1 MNGAWGKTLFD
12 RGLALGLLI
21 VFAPVWLVIALLRFR
36 HSLKLLPV
44 ARVGCGGE
52 VFYMEQP
59 LAPASRAAQLA
70 RCQSLL
76 LNIWRGE
83 LSFVGPRA
91 RLPEEFDW
99 TDPAL
104 TRHLQVRPGLLCL
117 WWLRRR
123 TNIAYNREWECDAE
137 YIATPPSLTN
147 DLGILLRALLVW
159 CFGRPRTARHE
170 RVQLLGLQINNLTMD
185 ATLDWLLARLAVA
198 PGGGTEA
205 AQVSFVNADCANLA
219 YRDAE
224 YLRVVNGSALV
235 LADGIGMKLAGHL
248 LGQELK
254 QNVNGT
260 DLFPRLCAALA
271 GAKTRVFL
279 LGARPEVVAGVRAWI
294 EQQHPALIV
303 CGSRD
308 GYFSPAEEPQVIA
321 DIATSRADLL
331 LVALGAPR
339 QEKWIARNLGQ
350 TGVKVALGVGGLFD
364 FYSGRIP
371 RAPLWLRELG
381 CEWVYR
387 LYQEPR
393 RMWRRYLIGNLL
405 FLWRVGRARQHQR
418 HPSIGGYQTEP

>member
-1 MNGAWGKTLFD
+1 MNGARGKTLFD
-12 RGLALGLLI
+12 RGLALALLL
-21 VFAPVWLVIALLRFR
+21 VFAPVWLALAVLRVSR
-36 HSLKLLPV
+36 SLKLMTV
-44 ARVGCGGE
+44 ARVGCGGQ
-52 VFYMEQP
+52 VFYTEQP
-59 LAPASRAAQLA
+59 LDATSRAAQLA

-91 RLPEEFDW
+91 RVPEEFDW
-99 TDPAL
+99 SDPQL
-104 TRHLQVRPGLLCL
+104 TRHLQVGPGLLCL

-137 YIATPPSLTN
+137 YLATPPSLRN

-159 CFGRPRTARHE
+159 CFGTQRATAHE
-170 RVQLLGLQINNLTMD
+170 QVQLLGLRLNNLTMES
-185 ATLDWLLARLAVA
+185 TLDWLLARLD
-198 PGGGTEA
+198 GTGA
-205 AQVSFVNADCANLA
+205 AQVSFVNADCASLA
-219 YRDAE
+219 YRDEE
-224 YLRVVNGSALV
+224 YLRVVNGCALV
-235 LADGIGMKLAGHL
+235 LADGIGMKLAGQL
-248 LGQELK
+248 LGQELQ

-271 GAKTRVFL
+271 GTSHRVFL
-279 LGARPEVVAGVRAWI
+279 LGARPAAVAGVRDWLA
-294 EQQHPALIV
+294 QQHPGVTV

-308 GYFSPAEEPQVIA
+308 GYFSAAEEAQVCA
-321 DIATSRADLL
+321 DIAAARADLL

-339 QEKWIARNLGQ
+339 QEKWIARNLAQ

-393 RMWRRYLIGNLL
+393 RMWRRYLVGNVL
-405 FLWRVGRARQHQR
+405 FLWRVLRERQRQR
-418 HPSIGGYQTEP
+418 RQVIGGYQTET

>member
-1 MNGAWGKTLFD
+1 MCAERGNVAGWPASAAAARSRILLAGRPPSAGCKTRVDLHLASQRAQRYSISRTGKTRCGLHRTTQPVVGFAVAGTHGFRRRFRQGGVLNGARGKTLFD
-12 RGLALGLLI
+12 RGLAMMLV
-21 VFAPVWLVIALLRFR
+21 VFAPVWLVLALLRLR

-59 LAPASRAAQLA
+59 LAPASRVAQLA
-70 RCQSLL
+70 RCKSLL

-104 TRHLQVRPGLLCL
+104 ARHLQVRPGLLCL

-137 YIATPPSLTN
+137 YIATPPSVTN

-159 CFGRPRTARHE
+159 CFGRPRTVRQE

-235 LADGIGMKLAGHL
+235 LADGIGMKLAGQL
-248 LGQELK
+248 LGQELQ

-260 DLFPRLCAALA
+260 DLFPSVCRLGRCKNA
-271 GAKTRVFL
+271 GF
-279 LGARPEVVAGVRAWI
+279 PAWRT
-294 EQQHPALIV
+294 P
-303 CGSRD
+303 
-308 GYFSPAEEPQVIA
+308 
-321 DIATSRADLL
+321 
-331 LVALGAPR
+331 
-339 QEKWIARNLGQ
+339 
-350 TGVKVALGVGGLFD
+350 
-364 FYSGRIP
+364 
-371 RAPLWLRELG
+371 
-381 CEWVYR
+381 
-387 LYQEPR
+387 
-393 RMWRRYLIGNLL
+393 
-405 FLWRVGRARQHQR
+405 
-418 HPSIGGYQTEP
+418 